1 MDIDE
6 VRSEISYMMDAL
18 QKQLDYLDDIF
29 EKEEERRR
37 IEKEQNCLCKFF
49 YNIFNRNLKDL
60 RC

>member
-6 VRSEISYMMDAL
+6 VRSEISYMMDSL

-29 EKEEERRR
+29 EQEEERRR
-37 IEKEQNCLCKFF
+37 IEKEQNCFCKFF
-49 YNIFNRNLKDL
+49 NNIFHRDLRNL